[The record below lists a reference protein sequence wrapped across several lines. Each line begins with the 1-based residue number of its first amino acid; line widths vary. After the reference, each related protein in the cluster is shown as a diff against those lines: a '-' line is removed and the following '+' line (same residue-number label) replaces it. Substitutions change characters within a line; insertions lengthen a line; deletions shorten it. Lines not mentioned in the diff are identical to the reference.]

1 MYAYVHQNAN
11 DRDLLDNII
20 SKSRTRRKPEDKY
33 TLVVKSFG

>member
-11 DRDLLDNII
+11 DRDLLDNI